1 MHDYVHRFLESTIG
15 NIFGK
20 DVTCREPVHRCDDY
34 QPGVL
39 IEFGRTGIKLFKKFL
54 MPCGLCAAVP
64 IMKPPTPEEH
74 TKPCN
79 NETQGK
85 KLIKPSELPIYS
97 IDDNGVEHPSIV
109 EKKIREIRQSVTAV
123 KVVLDGVFLDISN
136 TFKYLDNIKFAV
148 DYLQDEANLIPRIGA
163 VGIGGLSGLVLS
175 LRRGIPTKLVATT
188 AGASIVGCICFPKE
202 AQQVANTLGHYRN
215 ITFNFIFGVF
225 GRFQE
230 SNLSDTHYVSFLHTK
245 EDSKSLE
252 SVTMKETSTTETSPI
267 QNSKKSKSLKTKVK
281 EKEETDISDEQMAQN
296 WKNYR
301 KMTKTE
307 RKYERSLK
315 NQNNDDEPLPK
326 KPKFLK
332 PQY

>member
-1 MHDYVHRFLESTIG
+1 M
-15 NIFGK
+15 N
-20 DVTCREPVHRCDDY
+20 
-34 QPGVL
+34 
-39 IEFGRTGIKLFKKFL
+39 RTVLFKKFL

-79 NETQGK
+79 ETQGK

-97 IDDNGVEHPSIV
+97 VDDNGYSKQLPCVEHPSIV
-109 EKKIREIRQSVTAV
+109 EKKIREVRQSVAAV

-188 AGASIVGCICFPKE
+188 AGASIVGCVCFPKE

-215 ITFNFIFGVF
+215 ITFNFIFGVKPGDNIKDISF
-225 GRFQE
+225 SELLKALPELFE
-230 SNLSDTHYVSFLHTK
+230 KKDLS
-245 EDSKSLE
+245 SLFE
-252 SVTMKETSTTETSPI
+252 
-267 QNSKKSKSLKTKVK
+267 KKTGDAT
-281 EKEETDISDEQMAQN
+281 EKEELN
-296 WKNYR
+296 
-301 KMTKTE
+301 TKE
-307 RKYERSLK
+307 S
-315 NQNNDDEPLPK
+315 K
-326 KPKFLK
+326 KKE
-332 PQY
+332 